1 MTLFSADKKMM
12 SMRRIKKHDNTAGLI
27 NDDDVPDNNEAF
39 VFPPER
45 ERLIKIYRHYGF
57 KECGDIYNF
66 LEYVSALIP
75 DRAELK
81 FIAERTRECLS
92 RYDDGSHYF
101 DELRTILLILNEQLK
116 KTGDAPVS

>member
-1 MTLFSADKKMM
+1 M
-12 SMRRIKKHDNTAGLI
+12 STSRRKNQDNTAGLI
-27 NDDDVPDNNEAF
+27 NDDDVPDNNDAF
-39 VFPPER
+39 TFLPDR

-66 LEYVSALIP
+66 LEYVSALVP

-92 RYDDGSHYF
+92 RYDDGSRYF
-101 DELRTILLILNEQLK
+101 DELRALLLILNVQLK
-116 KTGDAPVS
+116 KTGDAPVR